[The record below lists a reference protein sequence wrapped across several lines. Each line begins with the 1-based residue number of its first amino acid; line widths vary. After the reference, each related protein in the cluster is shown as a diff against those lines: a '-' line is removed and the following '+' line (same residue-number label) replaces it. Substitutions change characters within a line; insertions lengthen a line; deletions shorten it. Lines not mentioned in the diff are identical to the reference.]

1 MHDLIL
7 AILNQFDLPFQVAVI
22 ISILLLDLIIYF
34 QHVIFHAIPSFWRL
48 HMVHHADLEI
58 DVTTGLRFHPLEIIL
73 SQAIKIAAII
83 FIGPPVLA
91 VVLFEILLN
100 GTSMFNHGNIK
111 IPVKID
117 RISVHIDAP
126 GIY

>member
-1 MHDLIL
+1 
-7 AILNQFDLPFQVAVI
+7 
-22 ISILLLDLIIYF
+22 
-34 QHVIFHAIPSFWRL
+34 
-48 HMVHHADLEI
+48 MVHHADLEI

>member
-1 MHDLIL
+1 MHDLTL
-7 AILNQFDLPFQVAVI
+7 AILNQFDLPFQIAVI

-34 QHVIFHAIPSFWRL
+34 QHVIFHDIPSFWRL

-91 VVLFEILLN
+91 VVLFE
-100 GTSMFNHGNIK
+100 
-111 IPVKID
+111 
-117 RISVHIDAP
+117 
-126 GIY
+126 